1 MTGPTHFRA
10 TVLARSQG
18 RHAVAAAAYRS
29 GSRLQS
35 ETSHVYPDQRAP
47 LDAAERRETISKA
60 LAELSAIPEDRKEE
74 RRALALA
81 VKKARYQSGTVELDK
96 DGRATFDYRHKDEV
110 FHSEIVAPKNA
121 PEWATDRGRLWN
133 EVERVETRKNAQL
146 ARDFVIALP
155 RSMTLE
161 QGRDLV
167 RDYVTKTFVQQG
179 MIADFAIHESMASD
193 GKPNPHAHIM
203 LTMRE
208 ITRDGFH
215 EKKST
220 PVARSWNHPG
230 NMDKWRSAWQDV
242 GNAAL
247 ERIGSD
253 ERIEMRSYAARGID
267 KQGTKHL
274 GADADKM
281 EKKGKRTKAGDV
293 NREIEADNARREQE
307 ARQGDS
313 PSEAAPVAAPV
324 MPARASLAEGARIF
338 EAMVAAADDAT
349 HSARVPDV
357 KQSSPMQKIQASQF
371 SAATLQEIRDTSA
384 VMNQAGMIAAGSP
397 QEIGRATLTPMNK
410 AAPVQGS
417 ERGRSLGASRSAPD
431 MRSVNRS
438 TARQQENAPRLS
450 AAPALKAS
458 ESASQRPALDAIE
471 AIPQQPAPTPTPQ
484 THTADDRLAY
494 AQGRSANPN
503 APDFSSPTEG
513 RELRIFAQAVNARL
527 TEKANQAIRQPKAM
541 HEWANTQTKDVGVS
555 KFSMRDFVM
564 PAIDRMKGSKGK
576 EQKRGHGQD
585 SHIQAERG
593 QHEQISRE
601 H

>member
-35 ETSHVYPDQRAP
+35 ETAHVYSDQRAP

-167 RDYVTKTFVQQG
+167 RDYVRETFVKRG
-179 MIADFAIHESMASD
+179 MVADFAIHESMASD
-193 GKPNPHAHIM
+193 GKPNPHAHVM

-208 ITRDGFH
+208 IGRDGFH
-215 EKKST
+215 EKKAT
-220 PVARSWNHPG
+220 PLARSWNHPG
-230 NMDKWRSAWQDV
+230 NMDKWRSAWQEM
-242 GNAAL
+242 GNARLEAL
-247 ERIGSD
+247 GSD
-253 ERIEMRSYAARGID
+253 ERIELRSYAARGID

-274 GADADKM
+274 GASADKM

-293 NREIEADNARREQE
+293 NREIEAENMR
-307 ARQGDS
+307 
-313 PSEAAPVAAPV
+313 
-324 MPARASLAEGARIF
+324 RASEGETIAPALAAGAGRDTLRTVAERILAGLQ
-338 EAMVAAADDAT
+338 ESESSGGTGSAMRSRPAD
-349 HSARVPDV
+349 DV

-397 QEIGRATLTPMNK
+397 QEIGRAALTPMNK
-410 AAPVQGS
+410 AAPVQGA

-431 MRSVNRS
+431 MRSVSRS
-438 TARQQENAPRLS
+438 TARQDNAPRLS
-450 AAPALKAS
+450 ATPAPKAS

-471 AIPQQPAPTPTPQ
+471 ATPQRPAPTPTPQ
-484 THTADDRLAY
+484 THTAGERLAH

-541 HEWANTQTKDVGVS
+541 HEWANTQAKDVGVS

-576 EQKRGHGQD
+576 EQERGHGQD